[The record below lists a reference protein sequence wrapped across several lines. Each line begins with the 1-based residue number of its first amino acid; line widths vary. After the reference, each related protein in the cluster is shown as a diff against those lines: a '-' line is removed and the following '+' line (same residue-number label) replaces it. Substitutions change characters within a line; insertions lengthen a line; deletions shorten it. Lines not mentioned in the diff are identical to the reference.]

1 MKASGYRESMMEAS
15 SRFLQPMC
23 GWNARI
29 PKKDALIHLV
39 TISEDLLASK
49 LSLENAPALS
59 GQFGDEPKFLI
70 STNSKV

>member
-1 MKASGYRESMMEAS
+1 
-15 SRFLQPMC
+15 MC

-59 GQFGDEPKFLI
+59 GQFGDEPKYLI
-70 STNSKV
+70 STNSKA